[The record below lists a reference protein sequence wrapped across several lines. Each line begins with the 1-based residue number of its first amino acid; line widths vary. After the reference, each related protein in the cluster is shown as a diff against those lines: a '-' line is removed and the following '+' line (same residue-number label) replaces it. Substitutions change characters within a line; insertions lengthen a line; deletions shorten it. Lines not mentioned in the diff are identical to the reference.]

1 MAKLNKVCVNID
13 QSNPSDGGFTDAEK
27 AQARTN
33 IGAIGQSEIDMVTAN
48 RYNWS
53 SPSVPN
59 SVDEIKF
66 NQKGA
71 STTQI
76 MADNTD
82 LGSTV
87 PLPTLSS
94 DEGKVPV
101 AYYRD
106 GRGYYLLEQYKD
118 TRLPDS
124 DSTDVGKALVV
135 DSHGMPTWD
144 NIGGGSSISMASFR
158 SIKTLNIPA
167 GNSSMIN
174 DLYKIFDL
182 PAKTAVNMTVFVR
195 DMDHSQSF
203 LVSMGISIWCGDV
216 NIDANSFTRGSDTE
230 ISHAIPICYYNGSN
244 SPIEIKI
251 GFNGTFAQQALD
263 VEMLGFT
270 ITNGV

>member
-13 QSNPSDGGFTDAEK
+13 QSNTNNGGFTDAEK

-33 IGAIGQSEIDMVTAN
+33 IGALGQSDVVIAN

-87 PLPTLSS
+87 PLPTLST

-118 TRLPDS
+118 SRLPDS

-135 DSHGMPTWD
+135 DSHGMPSWD
-144 NIGGGSSISMASFR
+144 NIGGGSSISMASFK

-167 GNSSMIN
+167 GNSSMVN
-174 DLYKIFDL
+174 DLYKIYDL

-195 DMDHSQSF
+195 DMDRNN
-203 LVSMGISIWCGDV
+203 LEEMGISIWCGSA
-216 NIDANSFTRGSDTE
+216 NIDANSFTRGTHQA
-230 ISHAIPICYYNGSN
+230 ISHAIPVCYYNDTN
-244 SPIEIKI
+244 STIEIKI

>member
-1 MAKLNKVCVNID
+1 MGKLNKVCVNID
-13 QSNPSDGGFTDAEK
+13 QSNSANGGFTDDEK

-33 IGAIGQSEIDMVTAN
+33 IGALGQSDVVTAN

-53 SPSVPN
+53 SPTVPN

-66 NQKGA
+66 NQKEA

-118 TRLPDS
+118 SRLPDS

-135 DSHGMPTWD
+135 DSHGMPSWD

-158 SIKTLNIPA
+158 SLKTLNIPA
-167 GNSSMIN
+167 GNSSMIT
-174 DLYKIFDL
+174 DTYKVFDL
-182 PAKTAVNMTVFVR
+182 SAKTAVNMTLFVR
-195 DMDHSQSF
+195 DMDRNN
-203 LVSMGISIWCGDV
+203 LNGMGISIWCGSNV
-216 NIDANSFTRGSDTE
+216 IDANSFTRGTHTQ
-230 ISHAIPICYYNGSN
+230 ISHAIPICYYNGAN

-263 VEMLGFT
+263 IEMMGFT